1 MHSLNIQ
8 YNPRIDQ
15 LRWLAATL
23 VFLFHFHL
31 EYAGNGGVRLA
42 GPWTALITEGH
53 TGVGLFFTLSGFL
66 FMQIALHQ
74 HGAGREIVYGDFLRN
89 RVLRILPLYLVI
101 FLVATS
107 IGRDKFAPQDLLYL
121 FASNLGLAPTS
132 GTVITGA
139 AWTISLEFLFYM
151 VFPFLAR
158 FTIERGVAYL
168 GGWLVLMAF
177 FKVAAYTVNDNSTLM
192 YFSTWVGRF
201 DQFLIGM
208 AAAMLHAQW
217 RTQLTRWA
225 PLLLVASVALVLW
238 DTALMHRL
246 APFGATPRSSFWIW
260 WSLLESAGWAA
271 LILAWVSFGPR
282 LPSLVERALS
292 QGGKIS
298 FSFYLLHMGLL
309 HIFAAR
315 IGLVAPTGN
324 VWADAAIMLAVAYG
338 ATWALST
345 LSYHIVEEPFLRMR
359 RNYGARGKLPSAAP
373 AEGAA

>member
-8 YNPRIDQ
+8 YNPRLDQ

-31 EYAGNGGVRLA
+31 EYAGNGGVRLTGA
-42 GPWTALITEGH
+42 WTALITEGH

-74 HGAGREIVYGDFLRN
+74 HGAGREIVYRDFLRN

-132 GTVITGA
+132 GTVVTGA

-158 FTIERGVAYL
+158 FTLERGVAYL
-168 GGWLVLMAF
+168 GGWLVLMGF

-208 AAAMLHAQW
+208 AAAMLHARW
-217 RTQLTRWA
+217 RA
-225 PLLLVASVALVLW
+225 PLARFAPVLLAASVALVMW

-246 APFGATPRSSFWIW
+246 APFGATPKSSFWIW
-260 WSLLESAGWAA
+260 WSLLESLGWAA
-271 LILAWVSFGPR
+271 LIVAWVSFAPR
-282 LPSLVERALS
+282 LPGPIERALG
-292 QGGKIS
+292 QGGKVS

-315 IGLVAPTGN
+315 VGVVAPTGN
-324 VWADAAIMLAVAYG
+324 AGVDAAIMLAVSYG
-338 ATWALST
+338 ATWALAT

-359 RNYGARGKLPSAAP
+359 RNYGAGRTTAVAAVS
-373 AEGAA
+373 

>member
-8 YNPRIDQ
+8 YNPRLDQ

-31 EYAGNGGVRLA
+31 EYAGNGGIRL
-42 GPWTALITEGH
+42 GGSWSALITEGH

-74 HGAGREIVYGDFLRN
+74 AQAGREIVYRDFLRN
-89 RVLRILPLYLVI
+89 RVLRIVPLYLVI
-101 FLVATS
+101 FLAATS
-107 IGRDKFAPQDLLYL
+107 ISRDKFAPQDLFYL
-121 FASNLGLAPTS
+121 FASNLGHAPTS
-132 GTVITGA
+132 DTVVTGA
-139 AWTISLEFLFYM
+139 AWTISLEFLFYL

-158 FTIERGVAYL
+158 FTLERGIAYL

-208 AAAMLHAQW
+208 AAAMLHARW
-217 RTQLTRWA
+217 RAQLARFS
-225 PLLLVASVALVLW
+225 PLLLVLAVALVLW

-246 APFGATPRSSFWIW
+246 APFGAVPKSSFWIG
-260 WSLLESAGWAA
+260 WSMLESAGWAA
-271 LILAWVSFGPR
+271 LILAWVSFTPR
-282 LPSLVERALS
+282 LPGPLERALS
-292 QGGKIS
+292 QGGKVS

-309 HIFAAR
+309 HIFATR
-315 IGLVAPTGN
+315 IGVVAPTGTP
-324 VWADAAIMLAVAYG
+324 WLDAAIMVTVAYG

-345 LSYHIVEEPFLRMR
+345 LSYHIVEEPFLKMR
-359 RNYGARGKLPSAAP
+359 RGYGANRMAP
-373 AEGAA
+373 AMVKES